1 MNRRNLRKTINFL
14 KNSPPPI
21 FNMDS
26 WFEIRDIAY
35 TSYGDVLRLIEREQ
49 IKKPECGTSA
59 CLAGTI
65 QFNAAKTL
73 KEKNTH
79 AISFATTFLNVPY
92 SSALILF
99 THSETYGTDDLN
111 NVKQID
117 VENTLIALDALLT
130 YEPQNKSYSD
140 LSLLDH
146 LNALP
151 KIKPSR
157 RY

>member
-1 MNRRNLRKTINFL
+1 
-14 KNSPPPI
+14 
-21 FNMDS
+21 
-26 WFEIRDIAY
+26 
-35 TSYGDVLRLIEREQ
+35 
-49 IKKPECGTSA
+49 
-59 CLAGTI
+59 
-65 QFNAAKTL
+65 
-73 KEKNTH
+73 
-79 AISFATTFLNVPY
+79 VPY

-117 VENTLIALDALLT
+117 VENTLIALFNTKSPLDALLT